1 MPQWATL
8 KTIYLQHTKGLTTG
22 AHVKGPKKDIC
33 PKSRDGNI
41 ATHKVDISSLMKS
54 SIEFCYGGGAREPLW
69 APRLLYGF
77 DHDFKKCRFSNSIK
91 SKTIYTIS
99 KISKSYI
106 KDI

>member
-69 APRLLYGF
+69 APRLGLTMTSTNADFQIHLYE
-77 DHDFKKCRFSNSIK
+77 KP
-91 SKTIYTIS
+91 
-99 KISKSYI
+99 YI
-106 KDI
+106 PFESSQKVI